1 MPSVRAVLTDP
12 VAAVAHA
19 RDLLGCG
26 REVALVLVQPGP
38 LVEVARGEVGRLA
51 LSPADVLRPVVL
63 AGAPSY
69 LLLHTHPGGGP
80 PTAADV
86 ALTRRLVAASTVLGV
101 RLTAHLVVSAERT
114 WDCLT
119 SSGRL
124 AA

>member
-1 MPSVRAVLTDP
+1 MLTDP
-12 VAAVAHA
+12 VIALARAH
-19 RDLLGCG
+19 DLLGCG

-38 LVEVARGEVGRLA
+38 LVEVARGDADRLR
-51 LSPADVLRPVVL
+51 LVPADVLRPVLL
-63 AGAPSY
+63 AGATSY
-69 LLLHTHPGGGP
+69 VLLHTHPAGGP

-86 ALTRRLVAASTVLGV
+86 ALTRRLVAAGAVLGV
-101 RLTAHLVVSAERT
+101 RLSAHLVVAAEQT

>member
-1 MPSVRAVLTDP
+1 MPSVGGVLMDP
-12 VAAVAHA
+12 VAALTHA

-38 LVEVARGEVGRLA
+38 LVEVARGEADRLR
-51 LSPADVLRPVVL
+51 LVPADVLRPVLL
-63 AGAPSY
+63 AGATSY
-69 LLLHTHPGGGP
+69 VLLHTHPAGGP

-86 ALTRRLVAASTVLGV
+86 AVTRRLVAAGTVLGV
-101 RLTAHLVVSAERT
+101 RLSAHVVVAPEQT

-119 SSGRL
+119 PSGRL

>member
-1 MPSVRAVLTDP
+1 MVLTDP
-12 VAAVAHA
+12 VMALADA
-19 RDLLGCG
+19 RALLACG

-38 LVEVARGEVGRLA
+38 LTEVARGDADRLR
-51 LSPADVLRPVVL
+51 LVPADVLRPVVL
-63 AGAPSY
+63 AGARAY
-69 LLLHTHPGGGP
+69 MLIHTHPAGGP

-86 ALTRRLVAASTVLGV
+86 ALTRRLVAAGAVVGV
-101 RLTAHLVVSAERT
+101 RLSAHLVVAPERT